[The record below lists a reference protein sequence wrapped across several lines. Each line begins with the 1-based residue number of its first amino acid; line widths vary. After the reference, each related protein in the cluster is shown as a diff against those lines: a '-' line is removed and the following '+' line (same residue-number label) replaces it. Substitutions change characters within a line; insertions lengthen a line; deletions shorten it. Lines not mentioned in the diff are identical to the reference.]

1 MSDESEGCQTILI
14 NDAGEVLLQLRDDKD
29 WIPFPNM
36 WAIPG
41 GMLEAGESAAECI
54 RREVR
59 EELGVTLAPE
69 EIRLL
74 EVRGR
79 SYGIEHAF
87 AARLDLPAEAI
98 TLTEGQRVAW
108 FSQAQITE
116 MSLAY
121 EDSTVLAEHLDR
133 ATLGAADS
141 RE

>member
-1 MSDESEGCQTILI
+1 MSDESEGCQIILI

-74 EVRGR
+74 E
-79 SYGIEHAF
+79 
-87 AARLDLPAEAI
+87 AI